1 MVSHRRWRCQYAFVT
16 RLSDDGTHF
25 KTLALWERDHL
36 GENVELPLTGTPC
49 ELVLRGQAAHHPT
62 ELCARFPD
70 DQLLADWRA
79 QSYCGVPVLDA
90 QGRVFGHVAI
100 VDDKPMPDGP
110 RGLAVMRIFAERVRA
125 EVERLRMEDA
135 LRSANHRL
143 AQSEESFRD
152 LFEHAPIAYV
162 HQAVDTRIIR
172 ANRAAMQILGVKPDE
187 IVGLLGTSF
196 FPDTPEAQR
205 RLRDVLPLFATG
217 TDDNGVVLEL
227 RRKDDGRP
235 LWVQMVVQAAARTRS
250 IRAACSST
258 SPIAC

>member
-1 MVSHRRWRCQYAFVT
+1 MEPPAKISDKAPAPLPDDAALRRVAAGVEAEIGERFFSSLARGLALALEVQYAFVT

-70 DQLLADWRA
+70 DNLLAEWGA
-79 QSYCGVPVLDA
+79 QSYCGVPVFDA

-125 EVERLRMEDA
+125 EIERLRMEDA
-135 LRSANHRL
+135 LRSASGF
-143 AQSEESFRD
+143 ARD
-152 LFEHAPIAYV
+152 LV
-162 HQAVDTRIIR
+162 
-172 ANRAAMQILGVKPDE
+172 
-187 IVGLLGTSF
+187 
-196 FPDTPEAQR
+196 FP
-205 RLRDVLPLFATG
+205 
-217 TDDNGVVLEL
+217 
-227 RRKDDGRP
+227 
-235 LWVQMVVQAAARTRS
+235 
-250 IRAACSST
+250 
-258 SPIAC
+258 